1 MCVSRRLL
9 SADAYHNLA
18 LARQAGDHVEAGLT
32 FVAEDD
38 DEEEEEEERES
49 KGASRKATEEGTQ
62 HAAGAAASQ
71 GAASAGTNAG
81 NDTGSDNNGAPREG
95 SNADGGGGVSGSP
108 DGAEEEDD
116 LYGDLYG
123 GLDDDD
129 GGADMDVVPN
139 TSAEGDGGDIGVGV
153 MGAGGGLDGGGV
165 AEAGAGGGGDG
176 MVEDVSTRAVM
187 NALKVRENL
196 PTCCPAGTSPFFSV
210 GGMKHSIVHPFLVR
224 CVVG

>member
-9 SADAYHNLA
+9 SADAYHSLA

-38 DEEEEEEERES
+38 DDEEEEES
-49 KGASRKATEEGTQ
+49 KVASRNAAEEGI
-62 HAAGAAASQ
+62 HGAAGAASQ
-71 GAASAGTNAG
+71 VAGGQGTASAGADVGNGDG
-81 NDTGSDNNGAPREG
+81 NDNDGAPQGET
-95 SNADGGGGVSGSP
+95 NADGGGSGAKGSP

-123 GLDDDD
+123 GLDDND
-129 GGADMDVVPN
+129 GGVDMDVVPKA
-139 TSAEGDGGDIGVGV
+139 SAVGGGDTGDGVKGVGV
-153 MGAGGGLDGGGV
+153 GLDGGSV

-187 NALKVRENL
+187 NALKVREDL
-196 PTCCPAGTSPFFSV
+196 PTFCWYS
-210 GGMKHSIVHPFLVR
+210 
-224 CVVG
+224 